1 VESLTDVNRVLRY
14 GIMRGRRRFATS
26 ASGRCAALRT
36 QRQALW
42 QRLLHPI
49 ASLNGL
55 AGSNYRKKSQSLL
68 DDANAILYSMRI
80 FHGDSPMTM
89 PRGQLIDVSLT
100 RWYHCVSRCVRRA
113 FLLSEGKTNRKQWV
127 EDRLEELAHIFAVGI
142 GGFSVMDNHLHV
154 LLRLDP
160 DAARAWSNEEVVR
173 RWGRLFPPRDRSGQP
188 LPTPEDWVQGKL
200 KDLPWVAKT
209 RERLQSISWFMKCL
223 KEPLSRLANREDKAR
238 GAFFESRF
246 RSVAILDEESLLA
259 ISAYVDLN
267 PVAAKIADTPE
278 ASEYT
283 SIKARV
289 EHVEAQ
295 GQTARLEAAASGSV
309 AGSRAASGLE
319 ETLWL
324 CPIEDRRRLD
334 STREGMFD
342 GLSLGSYLLLVDYS
356 GRLFRQGKA
365 AISAELAG
373 IFDRLGSPAES
384 WQVRM
389 AKLRKGQWFGRFFAA
404 SREKLEEVSRR
415 LNVVRVGNLAGCP
428 AR

>member
-1 VESLTDVNRVLRY
+1 
-14 GIMRGRRRFATS
+14 
-26 ASGRCAALRT
+26 
-36 QRQALW
+36 
-42 QRLLHPI
+42 
-49 ASLNGL
+49 
-55 AGSNYRKKSQSLL
+55 
-68 DDANAILYSMRI
+68 
-80 FHGDSPMTM
+80 MTM